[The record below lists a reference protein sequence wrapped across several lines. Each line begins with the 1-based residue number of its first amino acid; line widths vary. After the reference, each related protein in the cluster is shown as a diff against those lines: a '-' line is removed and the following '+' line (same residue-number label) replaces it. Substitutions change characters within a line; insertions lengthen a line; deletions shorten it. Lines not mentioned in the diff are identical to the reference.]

1 MRALLCLFFC
11 LLCPAALAQQGLSL
25 SANGLVQQMSFESPY
40 WPTQYGFS
48 NPVLMRANT
57 GVSWWNLETSRG
69 SVSTGIGT
77 LFGPG
82 TSSWTGQ
89 GALHGNQLLW
99 TLFAP
104 PVWATT
110 AGSNSDASSNMAP
123 YDVNTPAETCMA
135 MGGDP
140 SFTSLTGD
148 CITLEFAEGFMQK
161 NCNVSQTPVSP
172 LVGVCSI
179 HYVEGWN
186 EFNATGYWGDT
197 IANLAKVDADF
208 DSIMKL
214 YCGDCYMSAGSV
226 SCGGDTNGNSCDT
239 QEGQLLD
246 AWYIYA
252 TATNKP
258 LPDFVSL
265 HMYPSRTTVLP
276 VPMPETNISG
286 DGSGLGNGTNGLG
299 DSKCTSKNV
308 PNIYCRYPVI
318 QLPARFKALI
328 AARPWMNPNTP
339 LWSTESGFYGN
350 ANLVDTTNSYTNIL
364 RQAYVS
370 RQAIL
375 LYNSGI
381 NISLWYQLNK
391 WCFGT
396 LYTAGKTT
404 QPSGC
409 PNDPVLPANTLLP
422 AGVAMQVVTSWLTGS
437 TVTVPCSGA
446 SATNAVWSCTLQQ
459 PSGTTVQLA
468 WWTGWET
475 STNISTNYGHY
486 QDINGVVH
494 TIAIGTVPLTM
505 TPIMLYP

>member
-1 MRALLCLFFC
+1 
-11 LLCPAALAQQGLSL
+11 
-25 SANGLVQQMSFESPY
+25 
-40 WPTQYGFS
+40 
-48 NPVLMRANT
+48 
-57 GVSWWNLETSRG
+57 
-69 SVSTGIGT
+69 
-77 LFGPG
+77 
-82 TSSWTGQ
+82 
-89 GALHGNQLLW
+89 
-99 TLFAP
+99 
-104 PVWATT
+104 
-110 AGSNSDASSNMAP
+110 
-123 YDVNTPAETCMA
+123 
-135 MGGDP
+135 
-140 SFTSLTGD
+140 
-148 CITLEFAEGFMQK
+148 
-161 NCNVSQTPVSP
+161 
-172 LVGVCSI
+172 
-179 HYVEGWN
+179 
-186 EFNATGYWGDT
+186 
-197 IANLAKVDADF
+197 
-208 DSIMKL
+208 
-214 YCGDCYMSAGSV
+214 
-226 SCGGDTNGNSCDT
+226 
-239 QEGQLLD
+239 
-246 AWYIYA
+246 
-252 TATNKP
+252 
-258 LPDFVSL
+258 
-265 HMYPSRTTVLP
+265 
-276 VPMPETNISG
+276 
-286 DGSGLGNGTNGLG
+286 
-299 DSKCTSKNV
+299 
-308 PNIYCRYPVI
+308 
-318 QLPARFKALI
+318 
-328 AARPWMNPNTP
+328 MNPNTP

-381 NISLWYQLNK
+381 NISLWYQLNN